1 MSKSFVALVGRP
13 NVGKSTLFNRLVGE
27 RLSVVDDRP
36 GTTRD
41 RVQAPVDWRGQT
53 FTLVDTGGIE
63 PLEPLRDKEKRVL
76 AENSADFVYEIREQ
90 AEIAIEEAD
99 VIVFAVDARVGLTS
113 IDEAVADI
121 LRRLIGQRQRA
132 GRTVPPILVAAG
144 KADTQALKTNALEF
158 YTLGLG
164 DVFPL
169 SGLHGEG
176 TGDLLDAIVEA
187 LPPQQEDEADE
198 TVKIALVGRPNV
210 GKSSMFNQLI
220 GEPRVIVSPVA
231 GTTRDAID
239 TVIEFRQER
248 TEDGRP
254 TTDDRQPTVSA
265 AVIVDNDDEIEA
277 VEDDDFEDDIDDLDD
292 ESDEGDGLDF
302 EEDDFTDTAD
312 LATIDDDNGPSDVRR
327 PSSVVSDNTLTAAK
341 ITLIDTAGIR
351 KRGAIEPGVE
361 KYSVLRA
368 FKAMERADVVLLLI
382 DATEGIT
389 AQDEHIAGY
398 ILDENKSVVVCVNKW
413 DQVES
418 PDKVERAAKPVKG
431 LGLLTEKMEEFM
443 QVVQRRLNFM
453 SYVPVMFVSAKTGFR
468 CDEIFPTALRAYEA
482 RSMRIPTSDVNRI
495 LRESAEKHAPPSRGG
510 RRLKI
515 LFATQVGVNPP
526 HFVFTVNDPKL
537 VHFTYERF
545 LENRLRDEYG
555 FLGTPIRLTFKGR
568 RES

>member
-41 RVQAPVDWRGQT
+41 RVQAPVEWRGQT

-90 AEIAIEEAD
+90 AEIAIAEAD
-99 VIVFAVDARVGLTS
+99 VIVFAVDAQVGLTS
-113 IDEAVADI
+113 IDEAVAEI

-132 GRTVPPILVAAG
+132 GRTVPPIVVAAG
-144 KADTQALKTNALEF
+144 KADTQALKTGAVEF

-164 DVFPL
+164 EVFPL

-187 LPPQQEDEADE
+187 LPAQPEEVVDE
-198 TVKIALVGRPNV
+198 TVKIAIVGRPNV

-239 TVIEFRQER
+239 TVIEFRAAVGDEGQE
-248 TEDGRP
+248 TEDGGRRTGDRP
-254 TTDDRQPTVSA
+254 ATLSA
-265 AVIVDNDDEIEA
+265 AAIVDDDDDIEEIE
-277 VEDDDFEDDIDDLDD
+277 DDFEDDIDDIDDDLDD
-292 ESDEGDGLDF
+292 VDDLDEGDFGDGA
-302 EEDDFTDTAD
+302 DDNDPTVISTAD
-312 LATIDDDNGPSDVRR
+312 D
-327 PSSVVSDNTLTAAK
+327 TLTSAK

-368 FKAMERADVVLLLI
+368 FKAMERAEVVLLLI

-418 PDKVERAAKPVKG
+418 TEKVDRAAKPVKG
-431 LGLLTEKMEEFM
+431 LGLLTEKMQEFM

-453 SYVPVMFVSAKTGFR
+453 SYVPVLFVSAKTGFR

-515 LFATQVGVNPP
+515 LFATQVSINPP
-526 HFVFTVNDPKL
+526 HFVFTVNDTKL

-545 LENRLRDEYG
+545 LENRIRDEYG